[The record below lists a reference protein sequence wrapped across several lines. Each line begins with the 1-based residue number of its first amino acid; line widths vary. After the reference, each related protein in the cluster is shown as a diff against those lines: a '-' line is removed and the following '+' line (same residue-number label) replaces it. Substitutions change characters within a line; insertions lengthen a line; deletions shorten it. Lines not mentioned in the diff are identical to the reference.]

1 MPTWAMALCFVAGML
16 VLIVPARLRSTPH
29 ATRARVRAR
38 VRVVAEDLAV
48 EKASEE
54 LRPAFGL
61 PPTSAPRRAET
72 ERGPD
77 PATDLPGGD
86 IPGPRAASGT
96 PERRD
101 LEPWPA
107 HIAVCMDTSNVDYL
121 AFLHERGQPLPNNT
135 SGWRTICLSPP
146 GPEVIAMER
155 DRGLLRVLL
164 LDGTEHV
171 VATR

>member
-77 PATDLPGGD
+77 LATDY
-86 IPGPRAASGT
+86 IPGPRAAAGT

-121 AFLHERGQPLPNNT
+121 AFLHERGQPLPINT

-171 VATR
+171 VAAR